1 MATLICEDEEYITSL
16 AIEPGRVQTI
26 DVRGEKQNWQH
37 IRLILRSGDR
47 ELVFATE
54 FKEDLNLRIED
65 VLAREVKEAAS
76 LAKAVLDIQAV
87 ADAYVL
93 CRSPKDEVKT
103 LVKHLSEL
111 GEGKR
116 AKVLFEPYEP
126 SFELSA
132 ESNGG
137 SIRIEMFID
146 AGNVETGITRWD
158 ALGIRF
164 FTSIPLL
171 KRFTEELKTEFIC

>member
-1 MATLICEDEEYITSL
+1 MATLFCEDEEYITSL

-37 IRLILRSGDR
+37 IRLVLKSGAR
-47 ELVFATE
+47 ELVFASE

-76 LAKAVLDIQAV
+76 LTKAVLDIQAV

-93 CRSPKDEVKT
+93 CRSPRDEVKT
-103 LVKHLSEL
+103 LITHLDEL
-111 GEGKR
+111 GEGRR
-116 AKVLFEPYEP
+116 AKMLFEPFEP

-137 SIRIEMFID
+137 SFRIELFVD
-146 AGNVETGITRWD
+146 AGNVETGICRWD

-164 FTSIPLL
+164 FTDTPRL
-171 KRFTEELKTEFIC
+171 KRFTDALKTEFSC